1 MPSTPP
7 PESDPASGL
16 RARLEDAFWTR
27 HANPWSGGTRY
38 AVSPVL
44 TYALYHR
51 NWRLLG
57 LSLAFA
63 AVNPVLF
70 PPPKDTDGWLSH
82 AVLAER
88 AWLEA
93 GNGTL
98 GTDYP
103 NVLNLLNVQVTLY
116 TLYAAVRRRPVG
128 AAVGTALQMALK
140 TLWVESVIR
149 RTGVREG
156 EADDTGR

>member
-1 MPSTPP
+1 MS
-7 PESDPASGL
+7 ASAR

-27 HANPWSGGTRY
+27 HANPCSGGTRF
-38 AVSPVL
+38 ALAPVL
-44 TYALYHR
+44 SYALYRR
-51 NWRLLG
+51 NWRLLA
-57 LSLAFA
+57 LAAAFA
-63 AVNPVLF
+63 VVNPVLF
-70 PPPKDTDGWLSH
+70 PPPADTDNWLSR

-103 NVLNLLNVQVTLY
+103 NVLNLLNTFSALY
-116 TLYAAVRRRPVG
+116 ALYAAVRRRPVG
-128 AAVGTALQMALK
+128 TAVGTTLLMAFK
-140 TLWVESVIR
+140 ALWVEAIIR

-156 EADDTGR
+156 DGAPPS

>member
-1 MPSTPP
+1 MPAPSA
-7 PESDPASGL
+7 PESDSPSGL

-44 TYALYHR
+44 AYAIYR
-51 NWRLLG
+51 RDWRLLG
-57 LSLAFA
+57 LTLAFA

-70 PPPKDTDGWLSH
+70 PPPRDTDNWLSH
-82 AVLAER
+82 AVLAEHV
-88 AWLEA
+88 WIEA

-103 NVLNLLNVQVTLY
+103 NVLNLLNVPVTLY
-116 TLYAAVRRRPVG
+116 ALYAAARRRPVG
-128 AAVGTALQMALK
+128 AAAGTALQMALK
-140 TLWVESVIR
+140 TLWVEAVIR
-149 RTGVREG
+149 RTGVREV
-156 EADDTGR
+156 ESR